1 MYLKT
6 IEDARAVAQR
16 GVNRS
21 GATHYIIQDGAFFHV
36 VLMPKPGATIVETIE
51 GEE

>member
-6 IEDARAVAQR
+6 IEEARTVAQK

-21 GATHYIIQDGAFFHV
+21 GATHYIVQDGAFFHV
-36 VLMPKPGATIVETIE
+36 VLTPKAGATIVETIQ